1 MALWIMT
8 MALPTCFRES
18 MLSREHFGS
27 PAAMARD
34 TADVAKAKTDPQG
47 ALVNNEGR
55 TSTKP
60 RKASQCRG
68 TRTKLEKNL
77 QIARSSIDGSGPK
90 SRGKAVEKL
99 AGSQDLK
106 AS

>member
-1 MALWIMT
+1 MALWIII
-8 MALPTCFRES
+8 MAFPTFFRES
-18 MLSREHFGS
+18 ILSREHLGS

-47 ALVNNEGR
+47 ALVNNGAR

-60 RKASQCRG
+60 RKASRCRG

-77 QIARSSIDGSGPK
+77 QTARSSIDGSGPR
-90 SRGKAVEKL
+90 SRGRAVEKL